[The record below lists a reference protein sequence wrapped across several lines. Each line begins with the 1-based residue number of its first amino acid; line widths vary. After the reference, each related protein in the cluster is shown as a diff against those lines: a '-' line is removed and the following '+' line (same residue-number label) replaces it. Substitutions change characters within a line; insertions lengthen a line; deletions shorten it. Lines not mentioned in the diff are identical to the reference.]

1 MTMTVQEL
9 STQIEFGSRTFWALL
24 PVFLLIFA
32 VVGYALVDL
41 LRARRVRYLPKPVW
55 ALLIVLGS
63 APLGAL
69 AYLFL
74 GRTSHE
80 ADRDDQPTSS
90 GAVAGYGH
98 DTAERVGLSGRRLSR
113 YERGIR
119 L

>member
-1 MTMTVQEL
+1 MITAEQAL

-24 PVFLLIFA
+24 PVFLLVLA

-41 LRARRVRYLPKPVW
+41 LRARHVRYLPKPVW
-55 ALLIVLGS
+55 ALLILLGS

-69 AYLFL
+69 AYLVV
-74 GRTSHE
+74 GRTRYE
-80 ADRDDQPTSS
+80 ADPDDHRYSGDDGDSS
-90 GAVAGYGH
+90 AEGAP
-98 DTAERVGLSGRRLSR
+98 ERVGLSGRHLSR